1 MFEPRFDF
9 VQCLSSMGTHR
20 MAYVEWG
27 EPKNDQVVV
36 CVHGLSRC
44 ARDFDRL
51 AQALAPRF
59 RVVCPDVVGRGQSD
73 WLKNP
78 MLYGFTQYISDMF
91 TLLARVN
98 AKQLMWLGTSM
109 GGLIGMGVAAQEHAP
124 IKRLIINDVG
134 PKIEVASLLR
144 IGSYLGKTTV
154 FASFEAAVEYIR
166 TVSASFGEHSPE
178 EWRDLTRYVV
188 RQTPQG
194 WILHYDPA
202 IALPF
207 ATISPAQASA
217 TEALFWQG
225 WAAITAK
232 TLIIR
237 GQNSDLLAPTTLAQ
251 MLALNPNASS
261 IQIPNVGHAPTFMH
275 TDQIRLVTEFF
286 QGD

>member
-202 IALPF
+202 IAVPF
-207 ATISPAQASA
+207 RTVTKESADAGETALWQLYDNIKADTLLVRGAQ
-217 TEALFWQG
+217 
-225 WAAITAK
+225 
-232 TLIIR
+232 
-237 GQNSDLLAPTTLAQ
+237 SDLLSPDTALAMTQ
-251 MLALNPNASS
+251 RGPKARLLEFEG
-261 IQIPNVGHAPTFMH
+261 VGHAPTFVANNQVLAG
-275 TDQIRLVTEFF
+275 TSFLL
-286 QGD
+286 GA